1 MSLEEIREQNKQR
14 VVQAALDVFV
24 CQGIAGT
31 TVADIARAAGV
42 TERSVY
48 RYYKTKLDLV
58 QAAAY
63 LYYDRMTQEANL
75 RAQKVCASGVPGIE
89 QVRQILMFYSHMYL
103 EYPAQ
108 IRFCADAEMAL
119 SSAGRE
125 KEDVNWPPERFEI
138 SDSPLVRAIRCW
150 LEDGTISSE
159 IDVASLYYNAYDSI
173 LGVME
178 KMSYDRR
185 SLRQDAKARMD
196 QLCDLFVAA
205 FRGDCLKNGQK

>member
-89 QVRQILMFYSHMYL
+89 QVRQILMFRVS
-103 EYPAQ
+103 
-108 IRFCADAEMAL
+108 
-119 SSAGRE
+119 
-125 KEDVNWPPERFEI
+125 
-138 SDSPLVRAIRCW
+138 RANSFLRGCR
-150 LEDGTISSE
+150 DG
-159 IDVASLYYNAYDSI
+159 A
-173 LGVME
+173 
-178 KMSYDRR
+178 
-185 SLRQDAKARMD
+185 
-196 QLCDLFVAA
+196 QLCRPGERGCELAA
-205 FRGDCLKNGQK
+205 GAV

>member
-138 SDSPLVRAIRCW
+138 SDSPLDVYKRQELDLVFSVCPARRTPYFNMAK
-150 LEDGTISSE
+150 LEL
-159 IDVASLYYNAYDSI
+159 SLI
-173 LGVME
+173 HI
-178 KMSYDRR
+178 
-185 SLRQDAKARMD
+185 
-196 QLCDLFVAA
+196 
-205 FRGDCLKNGQK
+205 